1 MKFTKILIILST
13 SLLFSCS
20 NYINK
25 MYNDL
30 DKDQVRRNPPRQD
43 QFQRFRNPTAQSNYH
58 NQLNRPMNNAY
69 QANPNRPPQVRRNY
83 RPQTSVKKRYTADD
97 LTDSSRNDSSLWAG
111 KGRQKHLFTAQKDKK
126 HGDII
131 LVNVKKGLKNDMT
144 LELKKAFPDYPKVAK
159 APDKDAKKEDTPKEE
174 NADEANKND
183 NEGKV
188 YDRVSSV
195 VIEEINEGHLLLR
208 GQKSVLFKK
217 RKRLVEIQ
225 ALVSRRDISD
235 SDTIDSDKMLETSVH
250 ILR

>member
-1 MKFTKILIILST
+1 MKFTKLLIIIST

-30 DKDQVRRNPPRQD
+30 DRDQVRRNPPRQD
-43 QFQRFRNPTAQSNYH
+43 QFQRFRNPTAQNNYH
-58 NQLNRPMNNAY
+58 NQLSRPVANNY
-69 QANPNRPPQVRRNY
+69 QNDRNRPPQVRRNY
-83 RPQTSVKKRYTADD
+83 KPQSSIKKRYTADD
-97 LTDSSRNDSSLWAG
+97 LTDTSRNDSSLWAG

-131 LVNVKKGLKNDMT
+131 LVNVKKTLKNDMT

-159 APDKDAKKEDTPKEE
+159 APEKDEKKEQSAQPE
-174 NADEANKND
+174 NDDQAKSEK
-183 NEGKV
+183 EGKV
-188 YDRVSSV
+188 YDRISSV

-225 ALVSRRDISD
+225 ALVSRRDITD